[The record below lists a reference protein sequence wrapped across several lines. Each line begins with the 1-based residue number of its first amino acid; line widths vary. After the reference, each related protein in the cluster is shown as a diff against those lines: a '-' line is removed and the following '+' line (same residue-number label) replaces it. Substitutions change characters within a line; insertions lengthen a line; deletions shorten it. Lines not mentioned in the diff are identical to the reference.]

1 MRRIRKGSHM
11 VKDIIKDDSILSQK
25 CDKATEADAEVI
37 QDLLDT
43 LGSLDEAACLAAN
56 QIGITK
62 AIGVYRDED
71 DGVHVVLNP
80 TIRKALYPV
89 RTYEECYSH
98 DEDSK
103 VTRYGWCQVEM
114 DDYVDGKLVHRRRE
128 FEGRNAQVVQHLID
142 HCKGKLV

>member
-128 FEGRNAQVVQHLID
+128 FEGRDAQVVQHLID

>member
-1 MRRIRKGSHM
+1 M

-25 CDKATEADAEVI
+25 CEKATEDDAEVI

-43 LGSLDEAACLAAN
+43 LESLDEAACLAAN
-56 QIGITK
+56 QIGVTK

-103 VTRYGWCQVEM
+103 VTRYGWCQIEM
-114 DDYVDGKLVHRRRE
+114 DDYVDGKLVHRRRDL
-128 FEGRNAQVVQHLID
+128 EGRDAQVVQHLID